1 MAGFFGKLFNRN
13 NDNKKE
19 DSYFLDPDSAK
30 TVGDIN
36 YMRKSATVRRTFP
49 KTKSGGGGAEITIE
63 VSSIDKREIVEGKEK
78 ETPQPPTTK
87 FEPKVPERRSAKD
100 SSSMD
105 MFRNMAKDI
114 RKPQ

>member
-1 MAGFFGKLFNRN
+1 MAGFFGRLFNRN

-49 KTKSGGGGAEITIE
+49 KTKDGGGAEITIE
-63 VSSIDKREIVEGKEK
+63 VSAMEKREIAEGMAK
-78 ETPQPPTTK
+78 ETPQTPTPT
-87 FEPKVPERRSAKD
+87 FEPKAPERRSAKD

-105 MFRNMAKDI
+105 MFRKMAKDI